1 MLVSN
6 DSSSFNLI
14 LPPESNT
21 NESNTKKQ
29 KGIKDYYTI
38 LLDFRSSLDFF
49 RFCFKQS
56 GCEDNCENLFF
67 HIIDFNFFLCL
78 RFSFLALPFGYNSN
92 YAS

>member
-6 DSSSFNLI
+6 DSSSFHLI
-14 LPPESNT
+14 LQPESNT

-29 KGIKDYYTI
+29 KGYYYTI
-38 LLDFRSSLDFF
+38 LLDFHSSLNFF

-67 HIIDFNFFLCL
+67 HIFDFNFFLCL
-78 RFSFLALPFGYNSN
+78 RFSFLALPFG
-92 YAS
+92 